1 MFIKKLIISSPSEI
15 IREIDFCSGLN
26 LIIDDTPAEDSK
38 STGNNV
44 GKTTV
49 LKLVDF
55 CLGAKGSIIYTDT
68 ENRKETYDVV
78 KNFLFD
84 EEIEIKLILTENLND
99 SNAKQLEIQRN
110 FLQRKKAVRKINGK
124 TVLDKDFE
132 DELEKNIMPDKDAE
146 KPSFRQIISHNI
158 RYKDGSINNTLKT
171 LDKFTSD
178 VEYETLYLYLLGCTF
193 NEGAKKQALVT
204 KINQE
209 KNFRERLEQKQTKTT
224 YEIAL
229 DLVDDEIDVLNEK
242 KASFNL
248 NETLEEDLE
257 QLNIVK
263 YNINRTSALISKLE
277 IRKNLIEESR
287 RDLEQSISHID
298 LQQLRLLYEE
308 VTENI
313 SGVQKTFEDL
323 VAFHNNMVIEKVK
336 YISQDLPE
344 LVQKLQDSQEE
355 LSLLLRKEKELTDEV
370 AKGDSFEELEKI
382 IFELNEKYRI
392 KGEYESIISQL
403 NEVEENIDTL
413 NKQID
418 NIDNYLFSGDFEILL
433 KEQVKKFNKIFSNI
447 SQELYGEKYALT
459 FKKETNKKE
468 QQFYKFNAFNANMS
482 SGKKQGEI
490 LCFDL
495 AYLLFADEEQLP
507 CLHFLLNDKKELMHD
522 NQLIKVAEFV
532 QNKNIQLVISILKD
546 KLPATILDK
555 AHIAVEL
562 SQQEKL
568 FRIEIANDNLTIG

>member
-1 MFIKKLIISSPSEI
+1 MFIKKLVISSPSEI

-26 LIIDDTPAEDSK
+26 LIIDDTPVEDTK

-55 CLGAKGSIIYTDT
+55 CLGAKGNIIYTDT
-68 ENRKETYDVV
+68 ENKKETYDIV
-78 KNFLFD
+78 KNFLID

-110 FLQRKKAVRKINGK
+110 FLQRKRAIRKINGK
-124 TVLDKDFE
+124 AVLDKDFE
-132 DELEKNIMPDKDAE
+132 DELEKNIMPDKDVE
-146 KPSFRQIISHNI
+146 KPTFRQIISHNI
-158 RYKDGSINNTLKT
+158 RYKDDSINNTLKT

-204 KINQE
+204 KISQE
-209 KNFRERLEQKQTKTT
+209 KTFRERVETKQTKTT

-229 DLVDDEIDVLNEK
+229 DLVDDEIAALNEK

-248 NETLEEDLE
+248 NETLEKDLE
-257 QLNIVK
+257 ELNIVK
-263 YNINRTSALISKLE
+263 YNINKTSALISKLE

-287 RDLEQSISHID
+287 KDLEQSISHID
-298 LQQLRLLYEE
+298 LQQLRLIYEE

-313 SGVQKTFEDL
+313 SGIQKTFEDL

-344 LVQKLQDSQEE
+344 LMSKLKDSQEE
-355 LSLLLRKEKELTDEV
+355 LSLLLKQEKELTDKV

-392 KGEYESIISQL
+392 KGEYESVISQL

-413 NKQID
+413 NEQID
-418 NIDNYLFSGDFEILL
+418 NIDNYLFSGDFETLL

-495 AYLLFADEEQLP
+495 AYLLFADEEGLP

-522 NQLIKVAEFV
+522 NQLIKVAEFI

-546 KLPATILDK
+546 KLPKAVLDK

-568 FRIEIANDNLTIG
+568 FRIENG

>member
-1 MFIKKLIISSPSEI
+1 MFIKKLVISSPSEI

-26 LIIDDTPAEDSK
+26 LIIDDTPVEDSK

-55 CLGAKGSIIYTDT
+55 CLGAKGNIIYTDT
-68 ENRKETYDVV
+68 ENKKETYDIV
-78 KNFLFD
+78 KNFLID

-99 SNAKQLEIQRN
+99 PNAKQLEIQRN
-110 FLQRKKAVRKINGK
+110 FLQRKRAIRKINGK
-124 TVLDKDFE
+124 AVLDKDFE
-132 DELEKNIMPDKDAE
+132 DELEKNIMPDKDVE
-146 KPSFRQIISHNI
+146 KPTFRQIISHNI
-158 RYKDGSINNTLKT
+158 RYKDDSINNTLKT

-209 KNFRERLEQKQTKTT
+209 KTFRERLEKKQTKTT

-229 DLVDDEIDVLNEK
+229 DLVDDEIAALNEK

-248 NETLEEDLE
+248 NETLEKDLE
-257 QLNIVK
+257 ELNIVK
-263 YNINRTSALISKLE
+263 YNINKTSALISKLE

-287 RDLEQSISHID
+287 KDLEQSISHID
-298 LQQLRLLYEE
+298 LQQLRLIYEE

-313 SGVQKTFEDL
+313 SGIQKTFEDL

-344 LVQKLQDSQEE
+344 LMSKLKDSQEE
-355 LSLLLRKEKELTDEV
+355 LSLLLKQEKELTDKV

-392 KGEYESIISQL
+392 KGEYESVISQL
-403 NEVEENIDTL
+403 NEVEENIETL
-413 NKQID
+413 NEQID
-418 NIDNYLFSGDFEILL
+418 NIDNYLFSGDFETLL

-495 AYLLFADEEQLP
+495 AYLLFADEEGLP

-522 NQLIKVAEFV
+522 NQLIKVAEFI

-546 KLPATILDK
+546 KLPKAVLDK

-568 FRIEIANDNLTIG
+568 FRIENG

>member
-1 MFIKKLIISSPSEI
+1 MFMKKLIISSPSEI

-26 LIIDDTPAEDSK
+26 LIIDDTPVEDTK

-68 ENRKETYDVV
+68 ENKKETYDVV
-78 KNFLFD
+78 KNFLVD

-99 SNAKQLEIQRN
+99 PNAKQLEIQRN

-124 TVLDKDFE
+124 AILDKDFE

-146 KPSFRQIISHNI
+146 KPTFRQIISHNI
-158 RYKDGSINNTLKT
+158 RYKDDSINNTLKT

-178 VEYETLYLYLLGCTF
+178 VEYETLYLYLLGCSF

-209 KNFRERLEQKQTKTT
+209 KTFRERLEKKQTKTT

-229 DLVDDEIDVLNEK
+229 DLVDDEINALNGK

-308 VTENI
+308 AAENI
-313 SGVQKTFEDL
+313 SGIQKTFEDL

-344 LVQKLQDSQEE
+344 LIQKLKDSQKE
-355 LSLLLRKEKELTDEV
+355 LSLLLRQEKELTDKV

-382 IFELNEKYRI
+382 IFELNEKYRL

-413 NKQID
+413 NEQIG
-418 NIDNYLFSGDFEILL
+418 NIDHYLFSGDFEILL

-459 FKKETNKKE
+459 FKKEINKKE

-532 QNKNIQLVISILKD
+532 QNENIQLVISILKD
-546 KLPATILDK
+546 KLPVAVLDK

-568 FRIEIANDNLTIG
+568 FKIENR

>member
-1 MFIKKLIISSPSEI
+1 MKKLIISSPSEI

-26 LIIDDTPAEDSK
+26 LIIDDTPVEDTK

-68 ENRKETYDVV
+68 ENNKETYDVV
-78 KNFLFD
+78 KNFLVD

-99 SNAKQLEIQRN
+99 PNAKQLKIQRN

-124 TVLDKDFE
+124 AILDKDFE

-146 KPSFRQIISHNI
+146 KPTFRQIISHNI
-158 RYKDGSINNTLKT
+158 RYKDDSINNTLKT

-178 VEYETLYLYLLGCTF
+178 VEYETLYLYLLGCSF

-209 KNFRERLEQKQTKTT
+209 KTFRERLEKKQTKTT

-229 DLVDDEIDVLNEK
+229 DLVDDEINALNGK

-308 VTENI
+308 AAENI
-313 SGVQKTFEDL
+313 SGIQKTFEDL

-344 LVQKLQDSQEE
+344 LIQKLKDSQEE
-355 LSLLLRKEKELTDEV
+355 LSLLLRQEKELTDKV

-382 IFELNEKYRI
+382 IFELNEKYRL

-413 NKQID
+413 NEQIG
-418 NIDNYLFSGDFEILL
+418 NIDHYLFSGDFEILL

-459 FKKETNKKE
+459 FKKEINKKE

-532 QNKNIQLVISILKD
+532 QNENIQLVISILKD
-546 KLPATILDK
+546 KLPVAVLDK

-568 FRIEIANDNLTIG
+568 FRIENR

>member
-1 MFIKKLIISSPSEI
+1 MFIKKLVISSPSEI
-15 IREIDFCSGLN
+15 IREIDFCTGLN
-26 LIIDDTPAEDSK
+26 LIIDDTPVEDTK

-55 CLGAKGSIIYTDT
+55 CLGAKGNIIYTDT
-68 ENRKETYDVV
+68 ENKKETYDIV
-78 KNFLFD
+78 KNFLID

-110 FLQRKKAVRKINGK
+110 FLQRKRAIRKINGK
-124 TVLDKDFE
+124 AVLDKDFE
-132 DELEKNIMPDKDAE
+132 DELEKNIMPDKDVE
-146 KPSFRQIISHNI
+146 KPTFRQIISHNI
-158 RYKDGSINNTLKT
+158 RYKDDSINNTLKT

-204 KINQE
+204 KISQE
-209 KNFRERLEQKQTKTT
+209 KTFRERLEKKQTKTT

-229 DLVDDEIDVLNEK
+229 DLVDDEIAALNEK

-248 NETLEEDLE
+248 NETLEKDLE
-257 QLNIVK
+257 ELNIVK
-263 YNINRTSALISKLE
+263 YNINKTSALISKLE

-287 RDLEQSISHID
+287 KDLEQSISHID
-298 LQQLRLLYEE
+298 LQQLRLIYEE

-313 SGVQKTFEDL
+313 SGIQKTFEDL

-344 LVQKLQDSQEE
+344 LMSKLKDSQEE
-355 LSLLLRKEKELTDEV
+355 LSLLLKQEKELTDKV

-392 KGEYESIISQL
+392 KGEYESVISQL

-413 NKQID
+413 NEQID
-418 NIDNYLFSGDFEILL
+418 NIDNYLFQEIL
-433 KEQVKKFNKIFSNI
+433 K
-447 SQELYGEKYALT
+447 
-459 FKKETNKKE
+459 
-468 QQFYKFNAFNANMS
+468 
-482 SGKKQGEI
+482 
-490 LCFDL
+490 LC
-495 AYLLFADEEQLP
+495 
-507 CLHFLLNDKKELMHD
+507 
-522 NQLIKVAEFV
+522 
-532 QNKNIQLVISILKD
+532 
-546 KLPATILDK
+546 
-555 AHIAVEL
+555 
-562 SQQEKL
+562 
-568 FRIEIANDNLTIG
+568 